1 MSIEVIRTPAKLRE
15 RAFSLRGT
23 GSRIALVPT
32 MGALHEGHL
41 SLLRKARPL
50 CDTLI
55 MSIFVNPTQ
64 FAAGEDLDRYPRDES
79 TDLALATECGVD
91 IAFCP
96 TPRDMYPEGYQTRIT
111 LPKLAAPMC
120 GAKRPGHFDGV
131 ATVVSKLFNAALP
144 HLAVFG
150 EKDFQQL
157 AILRQLNADLDFG
170 IEILGGAIVREADGL
185 ALSSRNVYLSAEE
198 RKQAPRLQQGLQ
210 AAAQRFAEG
219 VTDASVLL
227 SAARAIVGSAPLA
240 QIEYLELRSAKTL
253 EDVREVTEPS
263 LIAVAAR
270 FGNTRLI
277 DNLVLVP

>member
-1 MSIEVIRTPAKLRE
+1 MSIEILRTPAELRE
-15 RAFSLRGT
+15 RAFTLRGQ
-23 GSRIALVPT
+23 GSRIGLVPT

-50 CDTLI
+50 CHTLI

-64 FAAGEDLDRYPRDES
+64 FAAGEDLEKYPRDEAA
-79 TDLALATECGVD
+79 DLALAAECGVD
-91 IAFCP
+91 LAFCP
-96 TPRDMYPEGYQTRIT
+96 TAEAMYPEGYQTTIT
-111 LPKLAAPMC
+111 LPKLAEPLC
-120 GAKRPGHFDGV
+120 GAKRPGHFNGV

-144 HLAVFG
+144 HVAVFG

-170 IEILGGAIVREADGL
+170 IEILGGPIVREADGL
-185 ALSSRNVYLSAEE
+185 ALSSRNAYLSADE

-210 AAAQRFAEG
+210 AAAQRLAEG
-219 VTDASVLL
+219 VTDASVLV

-240 QIEYLELRSAKTL
+240 QIEYLEIRSATTL
-253 EDVREVTEPS
+253 EDVRDVHEPA

-277 DNLVLVP
+277 DNLMLVP

>member
-1 MSIEVIRTPAKLRE
+1 MSIEIIRTPAELRE
-15 RAFSLRGT
+15 RAFALRGA
-23 GSRIALVPT
+23 GSRIGLVPT

-64 FAAGEDLDRYPRDES
+64 FAPGEDLDKYPRNEAA
-79 TDLALATECGVD
+79 DLALAVECGAD

-96 TPRDMYPEGYQTRIT
+96 TPAAMYPEGYQTSIA
-111 LPKLAAPMC
+111 LPKLATPMC

-131 ATVVSKLFNAALP
+131 ATVVTKLFNAALP
-144 HLAVFG
+144 HVAVFG

-157 AILRQLNADLDFG
+157 AILRQLNLDLDFG
-170 IEILGGAIVREADGL
+170 IEILGGAIVREPDGL
-185 ALSSRNVYLSAEE
+185 ALSSRNVYLSADE
-198 RKQAPRLQQGLQ
+198 RKQAARLQQGLQ

-219 VTDASVLL
+219 VTDASVLI

-240 QIEYLELRSAKTL
+240 QIEYLELRSATTL
-253 EDVREVTEPS
+253 EDLRDVHEPAV
-263 LIAVAAR
+263 IAVAAR
-270 FGNTRLI
+270 FGKTRLI